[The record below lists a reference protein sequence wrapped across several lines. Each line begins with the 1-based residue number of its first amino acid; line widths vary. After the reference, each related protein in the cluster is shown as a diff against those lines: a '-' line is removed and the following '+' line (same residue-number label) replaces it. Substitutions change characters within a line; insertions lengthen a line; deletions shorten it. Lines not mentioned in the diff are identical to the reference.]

1 MYSIIAMLAIFL
13 SFFVISFACQKANLL
28 PHITPESSEKRYLF
42 IDGLRGI
49 AAVSVVVGHIWRVGV
64 KGVDLNGYYISEWA
78 DYVAAFGVQVFFCIT
93 GFLFFDQV
101 IRRKATFD
109 WEKFYIARI
118 KRLAPLFFL
127 TMTVCI
133 FLIILSKFRE
143 LSSFTFGDMYSAMSL
158 YLFGFGGQVEILGQD
173 SGLLTAV
180 TWTLPFEWRFY
191 LLLPIACIA
200 IKTNK
205 IKYLLTFVVS
215 MAVLSFIIDAM
226 NIWPYFLIGAAS
238 AYAFNKIK
246 INNKALINLA
256 LLIGITSLLISPLL
270 IKSKYDFSSFVVMFF
285 FFISVVF
292 SKPKLL
298 TTNTFVYIGEASYSI
313 YLIHSIICVIIS
325 YIIYHI
331 FGLINMNEVSSIII
345 YSISSMAICM
355 ASILSFKVIEYPF
368 IKK

>member
-143 LSSFTFGDMYSAMSL
+143 LSAFTFGDMYSAMSL
-158 YLFGFGGQVEILGQD
+158 YLFGFGGQVKILGQY

-191 LLLPIACIA
+191 LLLPIACVA

-205 IKYLLTFVVS
+205 IKYLIAFVVS
-215 MAVLSFIIDAM
+215 MAALSFIIDAM
-226 NIWPYFLIGAAS
+226 NIWPYFLIGATS

-246 INNKALINLA
+246 INNKTAINIVS
-256 LLIGITSLLISPLL
+256 LIGVSFLLTSPFL
-270 IKSKYDFSSFVVMFF
+270 IKSKYDLSSFVIMFF
-285 FFISVVF
+285 FFISIVL

-313 YLIHSIICVIIS
+313 YLIHSIACIVIS

-331 FGLINMNEVSSIII
+331 FGVIKSNEILSIFI
-345 YSISSMAICM
+345 YSLSSMAIC
-355 ASILSFKVIEYPF
+355 AISIFSFKTIEYPF